1 MRSDAC
7 VSCPRLFT
15 HGTHKIPLRQSSSHG
30 KPQGTAAKNGVHMNG
45 VHMSTKRAP
54 QPLTTVRSL

>member
-15 HGTHKIPLRQSSSHG
+15 WDTQNPLRQSSSHG